1 MKPLTKLA
9 IVVAV
14 QLLILLSI
22 LGFKQYTIWT
32 GETVRLAV
40 APVDPRDPIRG
51 DYVTLS
57 YDISRLDP
65 DELPGDR
72 YPSGTVYVELRERDD
87 GIWEAVAVHED
98 RDREFDG
105 TVLLKGDVQ
114 YFGGRG
120 NTMNIEYGIEELFI
134 PEGSGADIPW
144 DRDVAVELKVDRF
157 GNAVLRHLLVDGEKL
172 DLERR

>member
-14 QLLILLSI
+14 QVVILLSI
-22 LGFKQYTIWT
+22 LGFKQYTVWT

-40 APVDPRDPIRG
+40 APVDPRDPLRG
-51 DYVTLS
+51 DYVTLA

-65 DELPGDR
+65 DEVAGDD
-72 YPSGTVYVELRERDD
+72 YPSGTVYVELREADD
-87 GIWEAVAVHED
+87 GLWEAVAIHED

-105 TVLLKGDVQ
+105 TVLLKGKVE
-114 YFGGRG
+114 YVGGRG
-120 NTMNIEYGIEELFI
+120 DTLNVRYGIEELFI
-134 PEGSGADIPW
+134 PEGSGGDIPW

-157 GNAVLRHLLVDGEKL
+157 GNAVVRHLLVDGEKL